1 MKVPLRLLAQLR
13 LLMGKGLAAGPVGPV
28 GEANL
33 AASLATLPGIPPVAA
48 LSHVTGVDSSISQ
61 VCFVLL
67 VHICDAPRHIVLFC
81 KSAQDMLC
89 KYLRLC
95 TKARG
100 VERSG

>member
-13 LLMGKGLAAGPVGPV
+13 LLMGKGLAAGPVGQ
-28 GEANL
+28 ANL

-48 LSHVTGVDSSISQ
+48 LSHLNGVDSSINQ

-89 KYLRLC
+89 KHLRLC
-95 TKARG
+95 TKATG
-100 VERSG
+100 VESTG